1 MRNNDP
7 LFWPNFDISSKMRE
21 VMQNNYDKTSHVLQA
36 QWAQCEIDQRFALGD
51 AELWNLLWPSQ
62 LDISRRTYNFNLTN
76 SVIQMISGYQRRN
89 RKSSTCVPVRNG
101 MQRTSDQ
108 FTKCL
113 YHVHDVNKGYQIYS
127 DGFEQGSL
135 IQGMGLIRFYLD
147 NRFEPVSPE
156 IRMKYID
163 FKSVIIDP
171 FFRKADLSD
180 CRYIWT
186 RQYMTKTECAA
197 FYEAYYDEI
206 MRLSPITPDE
216 KFYYMP
222 EIYEIQYTDL
232 IAVDEYHYQSQRKAK
247 FLIDKETEECQE
259 ITFSREHVGRI
270 MRAFPDRLA
279 VVEKTVPTVSR
290 LIMLNNCI
298 FSDTLCPDGIDR
310 MPFVATLGYFSP
322 DTPYYSYKFKGVI
335 RDLRDSQYLF
345 TRLKVS
351 DLDILESQQQGLKI
365 REGSLVTPHDSMNN
379 GHGRALFYKK
389 TASPDDIQPMPI
401 IPPAPTMIQMEEML
415 KELVNRISGVNE
427 TLLGTDINDKA
438 GIISAMRQSAG
449 VTTLT
454 RLFDQMDLMQ
464 TLAGEIIIELIQKN
478 WTYGKVRQVI
488 GEEPTPEF
496 ENKAFFKYGVK
507 VAQGAL
513 TETQEQLQLQQV
525 LYFREVTGIQIPDK
539 VIIEASTLQ
548 NKEKLIAAL
557 EEQNKAQQE
566 MMKEEHDLKMQQL
579 EVDTKTKLAYAESQ
593 LGLAAERRNKI
604 GLDMALNVERIQKSK
619 EDRSAS
625 ALNFIKAIKELQS
638 IDIEHL
644 QGYID
649 IIERLQPS
657 EAAETPER
665 VESEV

>member
-1 MRNNDP
+1 MKNNDP
-7 LFWPNFDISSKMRE
+7 LYWPQFGANNQMRE
-21 VMQNNYDKTSHVLQA
+21 IMGSNYDRSSNVLQA
-36 QWAQCEIDQRFALGD
+36 QWAQAEIDQRFALGD
-51 AELWNLLWPSQ
+51 ADLWNLLYPSAV
-62 LDISRRTYNFNLTN
+62 DIGRRSYNFNLTN
-76 SVIQMISGYQRRN
+76 SVIQMITGFQRRN
-89 RKSSTCVPVRNG
+89 RKSTQCVAIKNG
-101 MQRTSDQ
+101 MQNTADQ
-108 FTKCL
+108 LTKCL
-113 YHVHDVNKGYQIYS
+113 FHVHDINKGYNIYS

-147 NRFEPVSPE
+147 GRFDPVSPE
-156 IRMKYID
+156 IRMKYVD
-163 FKSVIIDP
+163 FKSVVIDP
-171 FFRKADLSD
+171 FFRQADLSD

-186 RQYMTKTECAA
+186 RQYMTRHECAM
-197 FYEAYYDEI
+197 FYQKHYDKI
-206 MRLSPITPDE
+206 MTLGQITPDE

-222 EIYEIQYTDL
+222 EVYEIQYSDL
-232 IAVDEYHYQSQRKAK
+232 IAVDEYHYQSQRPAK
-247 FLIDKETEECQE
+247 FLIDRETEECQE
-259 ITFSREHVGRI
+259 ITFADEHVGRI

-279 VVEKTVPTVSR
+279 VVDKSVPTVSR
-290 LIMLNNCI
+290 CIMLNNEV
-298 FSDTLCPDGIDR
+298 FSDKVCPDGIDR

-322 DTPYYSYKFKGVI
+322 DTPYFSYKFKGVI

-345 TRLKVS
+345 TRMKVS
-351 DLDILESQQQGLKI
+351 DLDIVESQQQGLKI
-365 REGSLVTPHDSMNN
+365 REGSLVTPKDAFNV

-415 KELVNRISGVNE
+415 KEMVNRISGVNE

-438 GIISAMRQSAG
+438 GIISAMRQSSG
-449 VTTLT
+449 ITTLT

-464 TLAGEIIIELIQKN
+464 TLAGEIIVELIQKN
-478 WTYGKVRQVI
+478 WTYGKVKQVI

-496 ENKAFFKYGVK
+496 DNKAFFKYGCK

-513 TETQEQLQLQQV
+513 TETQQQLQLQQV

-548 NKEKLIAAL
+548 NKEKLIQAL
-557 EEQNKAQQE
+557 EEQAAQQAE

-604 GLDMALNVERIQKSK
+604 GLDAALSVERIQQAQT
-619 EDRSAS
+619 DRSS
-625 ALNFIKAIKELQS
+625 AVLNIVKAIKELQS

-649 IIERLQPS
+649 IMDRLQPD
-657 EAAETPER
+657 EAETPKR